1 MAAKAGRLPAA
12 LALVALL
19 VPLALVL
26 RPSGDTFV
34 GTSLR
39 DDDEED
45 EEDFE
50 EEYDDEDD
58 EAICD
63 MKLHAG
69 VILTLL
75 LLQRQDEVVL
85 VPEELKADYA
95 FDEVAEGDGGM
106 LITAV
111 KVVMAKVMG
120 TGVGEPP
127 KAWYKQRHIDR
138 HKVNMKFF
146 DIYKKPVDF
155 FPHRLQAGDTVRVY
169 YLEAKPGSGD
179 KEVRGIKLSKDQL
192 RETYFDGTILNFRGE
207 YHSRTMTVRAMIGK
221 GLSSVG
227 YEFQFPMHSPLIT
240 RIQVMRRGFIGRNKN
255 AYFLRGM
262 VGKRNIIPI
271 DKERTEMD
279 KRYSDLRLDGR
290 EDEIPDPEYP
300 QQEWDTYPL
309 PVWKQDMA
317 DWNEEEYDP
326 SKVDQRSDY
335 ETRVIAKY
343 RMRPDR

>member
-1 MAAKAGRLPAA
+1 MAKARHFPVLVA
-12 LALVALL
+12 VALL
-19 VPLALVL
+19 APFALVF
-26 RPSGDTFV
+26 RPGDAFV
-34 GTSLR
+34 GTSLGVR
-39 DDDEED
+39 PEAPRAVRRAEPDNEALDEVDEEEYEDEDEEFDDEESNV
-45 EEDFE
+45 
-50 EEYDDEDD
+50 
-58 EAICD
+58 A
-63 MKLHAG
+63 
-69 VILTLL
+69 
-75 LLQRQDEVVL
+75 
-85 VPEELKADYA
+85 LKSDYA
-95 FDEVAEGDGGM
+95 FDE
-106 LITAV
+106 
-111 KVVMAKVMG
+111 
-120 TGVGEPP
+120 EPP
-127 KAWYKQRHIDR
+127 KAWYKRRHIDR

-179 KEVRGIKLSKDQL
+179 KEVRGLRLSKDQL

-207 YHSRTMTVRAMIGK
+207 YHARTMTVRAMIGK

-279 KRYSDLRLDGR
+279 KRYADLRLDGR

-343 RMRPDR
+343 RMRPSRTGKYGT